1 MGTREAELQAET
13 AVIKKTVCLLAKH
26 AHGVFQALQGQ
37 REHAVADQ
45 LLNDADA
52 LAVLP
57 HAQGFGVDPCKL
69 GVGVG

>member
-1 MGTREAELQAET
+1 MAAGDSLFAQHSHR
-13 AVIKKTVCLLAKH
+13 I
-26 AHGVFQALQGQ
+26 FQALQGQ
-37 REHAVADQ
+37 REHAVADH
-45 LLNDADA
+45 LLDDADA

>member
-1 MGTREAELQAET
+1 MAAGASLFAQ
-13 AVIKKTVCLLAKH
+13 H

-37 REHAVADQ
+37 REHAVADH

-57 HAQGFGVDPCKL
+57 QELLRGGVICIFFRNALTMQMDPISISS
-69 GVGVG
+69 